1 MKKYIIFGV
10 SEYLSDIFDII
21 HSNNG
26 KVYKIYQN
34 MAEVRRERSAGLRER
49 LAVLG
54 YDVTVYDSLDAF
66 ELEGGCLHAVGTS
79 SIQKYRLI
87 EELKRRYSLTICTL
101 IHPTVHLGSNVHIG
115 EGVTIDARSVVAANA
130 YLDDFCCINK
140 CCSVGHDAKI
150 GKYSVLSPGV
160 FVAGSS
166 HIGEKC
172 TIGMQA
178 TILERLIIDDWAL
191 IGAMSLVN
199 RDIPRGVV
207 AYGVPAKIIR
217 GNDEMDFETYKA
229 KLRGRFIKLV
239 K

>member
-34 MAEVRRERSAGLRER
+34 MAEVKKERSAGLRER

-54 YDVTVYDSLDAF
+54 YDVAVYDSLDAF
-66 ELEGGCLHAVGTS
+66 EPEGDCLHAVGTP

-87 EELKRRYSLTICTL
+87 EELKMRYSLTISTL
-101 IHPTVHLGSNVHIG
+101 IHPTVHLGANAYIG
-115 EGVTIDARSVVAANA
+115 EGVTIDVRTVVAANSH
-130 YLDDFCCINK
+130 LDDFCCINK
-140 CCSVGHDAKI
+140 CCSIGHDAKI
-150 GKYSVLSPGV
+150 GKYTVVAPGV
-160 FVAGSS
+160 FVGGSS
-166 HIGEKC
+166 DIGEKC

-178 TILERLIIDDWAL
+178 TILDRLVIDDWTV
-191 IGAMSLVN
+191 IGAGSLVH

-207 AYGVPAKIIR
+207 AYGVPARIIR
-217 GNDEMDFETYKA
+217 ENDEIEFETYKA
-229 KLRGRFIKLV
+229 KRSIH
-239 K
+239 